1 MGAVLKSGSWPLAVG
16 HWRRTILPAAAF
28 LSFVLLIVDTLPAR
42 AQEEATTHLDPAT
55 GAIELPDAGPQP
67 PYPQAHL
74 WRPLALEQWQV
85 ELVVDG
91 RMSLDTGT
99 VAHPS
104 DVIFGAS
111 LGVIDQ
117 LQATVNLDLRA
128 ARAPNA
134 ANPEVAYALEVGGAY
149 AVLTSGTGALSAA
162 GGLSLW
168 IPLQGSDTL
177 PVTSM
182 LQGAWR
188 VIAPQAPPYPTLV
201 PTLQAVWRIVG
212 AFGLRMV
219 LAFPVTLKDNPA
231 EILSFVLRP
240 EVQPLDGLWL
250 NVGAGIALVGSDD
263 LLAPLDFELGFTP
276 WRYFDVFA
284 SLVFP
289 DLQGLGVDARTLTVG
304 LRVRPQDR

>member
-1 MGAVLKSGSWPLAVG
+1 MGAILRNGHWPLAIG
-16 HWRRTILPAAAF
+16 HWFRTRLRSAAF
-28 LSFVLLIVDTLPAR
+28 LSSGLLSLQAATAK
-42 AQEEATTHLDPAT
+42 AQAEATEVPDQAT
-55 GAIELPDAGPQP
+55 GAVEMPDPGPQP

-74 WRPLALEQWQV
+74 WRPLALDQWQV
-85 ELVVDG
+85 EVVVDG
-91 RMSLDTGT
+91 RMSLDTGA

-128 ARAPNA
+128 TRTPEA

-149 AVLTSGTGALSAA
+149 AVFTSGTGALSAA
-162 GGLSLW
+162 GGLSIW
-168 IPLQGSDTL
+168 IPLQGSDSL
-177 PVTSM
+177 PATSM
-182 LQGAWR
+182 LQGVWR
-188 VIAPQAPPYPTLV
+188 GIAPQAPPYPTLV
-201 PTLQAVWRIVG
+201 TTLQAVWRIVS

-219 LAFPVTLKDNPA
+219 LALPVTLKDNPA
-231 EILSFVLRP
+231 EILSFVVRP
-240 EVQPLDGLWL
+240 EVQPLDWLWL
-250 NVGAGIALVGSDD
+250 NVGAGIALAGSDD

-289 DLQGLGVDARTLTVG
+289 DLQESGVDVRTLTVG

>member
-1 MGAVLKSGSWPLAVG
+1 MGAILRDGHRSLA
-16 HWRRTILPAAAF
+16 A
-28 LSFVLLIVDTLPAR
+28 LSFGLLLLRVGTAK
-42 AQEEATTHLDPAT
+42 AQEEVTSFPDPET
-55 GAIELPDAGPQP
+55 GAVEMPDPGPQP

-91 RMSLDTGT
+91 RMSLDTGA

-111 LGVIDQ
+111 FGIIDQ

-128 ARAPNA
+128 ARAPDA

-149 AVLTSGTGALSAA
+149 AVLTSGTEAFSAA
-162 GGLSLW
+162 GGLSIW
-168 IPLQGSDTL
+168 IPLQGSDTR

-182 LQGAWR
+182 LQGVWR
-188 VIAPQAPPYPTLV
+188 DIAPQAPPYPTLV
-201 PTLQAVWRIVG
+201 PTLEAVWRIAS

-219 LAFPVTLKDNPA
+219 LALPVTLKDNPA

-240 EVQPLDGLWL
+240 EVQPLDWLWL
-250 NVGAGIALVGSDD
+250 SVGAGIALAGSDD
-263 LLAPLDFELGFTP
+263 LLAPLDFELGLTP

-289 DLQGLGVDARTLTVG
+289 DLQESGVDVRTLTVG
-304 LRVRPQDR
+304 LRVRPQER